1 MKRKAVDG
9 VEGVESKSK
18 LGYLNAPNPEGGSVL
33 AASQS
38 HNASATNS
46 ATQKLS
52 VTTRFLRGFAL
63 VAATLLSAVVG
74 ITAAFLV
81 PLPSVIAPHS
91 SKPKSI
97 GNLWSGA
104 FRYQLSRPVNILVMG
119 IDRVPDT
126 KSDSKEIFAGRSDT
140 MLLVRLDPTDN
151 SINMLSIPRDT
162 QVEIPGVGTEKIN
175 YANVAGGPA
184 LTTQIVSHTLND
196 VPIDRYVRVS
206 TEAFRE
212 LVDQLGGVRVYVP
225 ERMDYTDQTQKLKI
239 DLQKGWQT
247 LNGDQAEQFAR
258 YRGDGFG
265 DIGRVQR
272 QQALL
277 KALRSRMTN
286 PAVIP
291 RIPGIIKVMQT
302 YIDTNLSSEEML
314 SLVNLGLKLDQSE
327 LKMVMLP
334 GRFSTTDEYVASYWL
349 MNAEGRDRVMQEY
362 FKLDAIN
369 GGTAPRSI
377 TSLRIAVQNA
387 TGKPNVGSQVMNYLA
402 NQGFYNAYLV
412 DDWGDP
418 QDQTQIIVQQGDLTA
433 ASQLQESIGLG
444 SVEAAS
450 IGDLESDLTIR
461 IGKDWFDRNQ

>member
-1 MKRKAVDG
+1 MKRKVANE
-9 VEGVESKSK
+9 VEGSESQSQF
-18 LGYLNAPNPEGGSVL
+18 GYLNTSDLEGGSVL

-46 ATQKLS
+46 VTKKPS
-52 VTTRFLRGFAL
+52 VTTKFLRGFAL
-63 VAATLLSAVVG
+63 VAATMLSATVG
-74 ITAAFLV
+74 ITAAFLA
-81 PLPSVIAPHS
+81 PLPSAVAPHS

-97 GNLWSGA
+97 GDLWSGA
-104 FRYQLSRPVNILVMG
+104 FRYHLSRPVNILVMG
-119 IDRVPDT
+119 IDRVPNT

-140 MLLVRLDPTDN
+140 MLLVRLDPTEN
-151 SINMLSIPRDT
+151 SIHMLSIPRDT
-162 QVEIPGVGTEKIN
+162 QVEIPGIGTEKIN

-184 LTTQIVSHTLND
+184 LTAQIVSHTLND

-206 TEAFRE
+206 TEAFQE

-225 ERMDYTDQTQKLKI
+225 ERMVYTDQTQKLKI

-258 YRGDGFG
+258 YRGDGYG

-277 KALRSRMTN
+277 KALRGRLTN

-302 YIDTNLSSEEML
+302 YIDTNLSPEEML

-334 GRFSTTDEYVASYWL
+334 GRFSTPDEYVASYWI
-349 MNAEGRDRVMQEY
+349 MDRAGRDRVMQEY
-362 FKLDAIN
+362 FKLDSVT
-369 GGTAPRSI
+369 GETAPRSI

-387 TGKPNVGSQVMNYLA
+387 TGKPSVGSQVINYLA

-418 QDQTQIIVQQGDLTA
+418 QDRTQIIVQQGDLTA
-433 ASQLQESIGLG
+433 ASQLQETIGLG
-444 SVEAAS
+444 SVEASS
-450 IGDLESDLTIR
+450 IGDLESDLTLR
-461 IGKDWFDRNQ
+461 IGKDWFEQKQ